1 LSKAEKAIE
10 EYESKL
16 KEMDVV
22 IANLDYSDEA
32 NAAKVLSDYDSI
44 KKLLD
49 GEMEKWEKT
58 TEELFAL
65 D

>member
-10 EYESKL
+10 ECETKL
-16 KEMDVV
+16 KEMDAV
-22 IANLDYSDEA
+22 IANLDYSDEV
-32 NAAKVLSDYDSI
+32 NAAKVLSDYDAI

-49 GEMEKWEKT
+49 AEMEKWEKT

>member
-1 LSKAEKAIE
+1 
-10 EYESKL
+10 
-16 KEMDVV
+16 MDVV

-32 NAAKVLSDYDSI
+32 NAAKVLSDYDAI

-49 GEMEKWEKT
+49 AEMEKWEKT